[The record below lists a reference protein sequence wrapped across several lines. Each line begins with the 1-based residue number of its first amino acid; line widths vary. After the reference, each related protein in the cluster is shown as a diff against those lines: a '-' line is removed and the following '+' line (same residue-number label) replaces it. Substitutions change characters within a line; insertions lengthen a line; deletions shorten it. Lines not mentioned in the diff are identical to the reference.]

1 MSQTLYVHISES
13 TGEVGVN
20 GSGIGSLQNAS
31 PPACI
36 QRGSSAWPDAHK
48 AIPIKST
55 TASARRQIEASLIAS
70 PNSRA
75 ARAQRVVSVR
85 LTLIGAPTGGS
96 MNTVYVPVTGNVGR
110 LIPPAAPFAN
120 DAEANVDPSGA

>member
-13 TGEVGVN
+13 TGEVGVG

-31 PPACI
+31 PPACMH
-36 QRGSSAWPDAHK
+36 RRSSGWPDAHK

-55 TASARRQIEASLIAS
+55 TASAGRQIDAGLIAP
-70 PNSRA
+70 PNNRA
-75 ARAQRVVSVR
+75 ARAQRAVSVR

-96 MNTVYVPVTGNVGR
+96 TKTVYVPVTANVGR
-110 LIPPAAPFAN
+110 LIPPAASFAN
-120 DAEANVDPSGA
+120 DAAANVDPSGA